1 MKQLVTDVLVVGGGT
16 AGALAAIGAAE
27 EGANVVLV
35 ERDSVLGGVGVRA
48 GIHYYYYG
56 SLGGAQMGIDQATR
70 SLTKELGGK
79 SKGFHPEAKGVVI
92 TERMQELGIQVIY
105 DAVIADVLMNGK
117 QIIGAI
123 VETDRECLE
132 ITASVTIDSTGD
144 GDVAHL
150 AGAVFMQGRDW
161 DGAMHTFSMVPRYI
175 DDRSILQYK
184 NFDVGWVDST
194 DFRDVSRAYKT
205 GRQYA
210 WREQENPANTHY
222 TVVGPQLGIREG
234 RIIIGEYV
242 LHQDDLLHD
251 KRFDDVVMRC
261 FSHHDTHTY
270 DYANESDFTQIYI
283 PILGFRKFPFGGD
296 VPYRCFV
303 PQEIEGLLIGC
314 RALSQ
319 DHDCS
324 MTLRMQRDMQKVGE
338 VAGVAAALS
347 VHEQVLPRHVD
358 IHKLQSKLIARGVL
372 NQADLE
378 RESEPWMI
386 FEAETTKHRRELLQ
400 EEDQTHHV
408 ELLIDYL
415 GGSQEDIALW
425 WIWQLGDVCASAL
438 LEALPHAQGK
448 KWRGI
453 TLALG
458 LIKHPASIS
467 LLEEVFRSKDAEK
480 KSDPLTCSE
489 ERWIAALILLKQQG
503 AAGVASDVIE
513 LLRTERKSTTLLY
526 MLHYLVAIAD
536 QMTEEQQRLA
546 DKALR
551 ELLQDPEL
559 GDDYFVK
566 GSHGI
571 TPTKGECSSMRWG
584 IEITSGYL
592 LGRIGGDGESL
603 LQQYLQDYRGYART
617 AAAVMMARLSETKGA
632 VQV

>member
-1 MKQLVTDVLVVGGGT
+1 VKQLVTDVLVAGGGT
-16 AGALAAIGAAE
+16 AGVLAAICAAE
-27 EGANVVLV
+27 EGAKVVLV
-35 ERDSVLGGVGVRA
+35 ERDSALGGVGVRA

-56 SLGGAQMGIDQATR
+56 SLGGTQMNLDQSTR
-70 SLTKELGGK
+70 TLTKELGGK
-79 SKGFHPEAKGVVI
+79 SKGFHPEAKGMAI
-92 TERMQELGIQVIY
+92 TERMQQLGIQVVY
-105 DAVIADVLMNGK
+105 DAVVAEVIMNGK
-117 QIIGAI
+117 QAVGAI
-123 VETDRECLE
+123 VETDREQLE
-132 ITASVTIDSTGD
+132 IRAKITIDSTGD
-144 GDVAHL
+144 GDVAYL
-150 AGAVFMQGRDW
+150 AGAAFTQGRSW
-161 DGAMHTFSMVPRYI
+161 DGATHTFSMVPRYI
-175 DDRSILQYK
+175 DARNILQYK

-194 DFRDVSRAYKT
+194 DVRDVSRAYKT
-205 GRQYA
+205 GRHYA

-242 LHQDDLLHD
+242 LQQDDLLRD

-283 PILGFRKFPFGGD
+283 PILGFRKYPFGGE

-347 VHEQVLPRHVD
+347 VQDQVLPRHVD
-358 IHKLQSKLIARGVL
+358 IRKLQSRLIARGVL

-378 RESEPWMI
+378 RVSEPWMI
-386 FEAETTKHRRELLQ
+386 FEAETATHRRELL
-400 EEDQTHHV
+400 EEDDQTQHV
-408 ELLIDYL
+408 EMLIDYL
-415 GGSQEDIALW
+415 GGAQEDTSLW
-425 WIWQLGDVCASAL
+425 WIWQLGEVCAPPL
-438 LEALPHAQGK
+438 LEALPHAKGK
-448 KWRGI
+448 KLRGI
-453 TLALG
+453 AFALG
-458 LIKHPASIS
+458 LIKHPASIP
-467 LLEEVFRSKDAEK
+467 LLADVFRSKDAEK

-489 ERWIAALILLKQQG
+489 ERWIAALILLKQQRD
-503 AAGVASDVIE
+503 ASVASEVIE
-513 LLRTERKSTTLLY
+513 LLRTERKSTNILY
-526 MLHYLVAIAD
+526 MLHYLVAVAD
-536 QMTEEQQRLA
+536 QMAKEQKVQA
-546 DKALR
+546 DQAIQ

-592 LGRIGGDGESL
+592 LERIGGDGEML
-603 LQQYLQDYRGYART
+603 LQHYSQDHRGYART
-617 AAAVMMARLSETKGA
+617 AAAIMMSRLSETKGA
-632 VQV
+632 VEV